1 MKYGELHEIEITYCD
16 RKGRGCGLVNDR
28 PAGVPFTV
36 PGELVEASFVGR
48 RKGVKKFHLEKV
60 LRPSPE
66 RIAPTC
72 PHAGICGGCAWQ
84 HIEYEF
90 QLELKRRLVNEALE
104 RGGLP
109 ERIETVL
116 PSPQTLGYRNRMDF
130 CIGPEGQVG
139 LKEPGRWNSYVD
151 LSACPLLSPA
161 AADILGEFKDWMRT
175 NDITPWNVFRH
186 DGYVRYLVV
195 REGKN
200 TGRRMIT
207 VVTAD
212 APLPGRDDLIRR
224 LKPFAASIYH
234 GINPTVTDLS
244 YAQRLELLSG
254 EELLL
259 ERVGGRDYLIPP
271 NSFFQTDTVMA
282 ERLLETVRGHVA
294 ASGAET
300 LLDLY
305 CGVGFFAVG
314 LADLV
319 RQAHGVELDA
329 EAIAAARRN
338 AELNGLE
345 NLTFTDAK
353 AESLVWDTERPDLVI
368 VDPPRSGLHP
378 KVIETLLERRPR
390 TIVYVSCNYDSFVRE
405 WLRFGTEYRLAD
417 LRALDLFPNSPHVEL
432 VAKLTAKTD

>member
-1 MKYGELHEIEITYCD
+1 MKYGELHEIEITSCD
-16 RKGRGCGLVNDR
+16 RKGRGYGLMNDR

-48 RKGVKKFHLEKV
+48 CKGVKKFHLEKI
-60 LRPSPE
+60 LKASPK
-66 RIAPTC
+66 RITPTC

-84 HIEYEF
+84 HINYKF
-90 QLELKRRLVNEALE
+90 QLELKRQLVNEALE

-109 ERIETVL
+109 KRIETVL

-130 CIGPEGQVG
+130 CVGPEGQVG

-151 LSACPLLSPA
+151 LNVCPLLSPV
-161 AADILGEFKDWMRT
+161 AADILREFRDWIQT
-175 NDITPWNVFRH
+175 NSVTPWCVFRH
-186 DGYVRYLVV
+186 TGYVRYLVV

-200 TGRRMIT
+200 TNRRMIT

-212 APLPGRDDLIRR
+212 APLPGRDDLIAR
-224 LKPFAASIYH
+224 LSPLATSIYH
-234 GINPTVTDLS
+234 GINPTITDLS
-244 YAQRLELLSG
+244 LAERLELLSG

-259 ERVGGRDYLIPP
+259 ERVGGHDYLIPP
-271 NSFFQTDTVMA
+271 NSFFQTDTIMA
-282 ERLLETVRGHVA
+282 EKLLETVREHVVN
-294 ASGAET
+294 SGAKT

-314 LADLV
+314 VADLV
-319 RQAHGVELDA
+319 QQVHGVELDA
-329 EAIAAARRN
+329 EAITTARRN
-338 AELNGLE
+338 AELNGLS

-353 AESLVWDTERPDLVI
+353 AESLVWNNERPDLVI

-378 KVIETLLERRPR
+378 KVIENLLKQRPS
-390 TIVYVSCNYDSFVRE
+390 TIIYVSCNYDSFVRE
-405 WLRFGTEYRLAD
+405 WSLLETQYHLAD

-432 VAKLTAKTD
+432 VAKLELK